1 MKRAFIAFAAACA
14 VLAAS
19 SCQKN
24 AEVEEVWIKNGD
36 RNIYGVLSRPAGG
49 SERQPVLIVSHG
61 FNGSHEFGKNYFSLL
76 NELGYQCYAF
86 DFGCGSLG
94 SRTDNNTMEMSIIDE
109 CSDLKAVVEHFRN
122 SPDVD
127 PDRIVLLGESQ
138 GGLVSA
144 LVANEM
150 PDAVS
155 RLILIFPALCIPDNW
170 NQRYPEVSEIPD
182 TTWLWEV
189 PIGRRFF
196 HEIRGM
202 SVFDEMDDYDN
213 PVLIVQGDKDPVV
226 SMEDSRR
233 AVELYE
239 DARLH
244 VIPGAGHGFKPE
256 EFQES
261 LDQIRLFLE

>member
-1 MKRAFIAFAAACA
+1 MKRAFIAFAA
-14 VLAAS
+14 
-19 SCQKN
+19 
-24 AEVEEVWIKNGD
+24 
-36 RNIYGVLSRPAGG
+36 
-49 SERQPVLIVSHG
+49 
-61 FNGSHEFGKNYFSLL
+61 
-76 NELGYQCYAF
+76 
-86 DFGCGSLG
+86 
-94 SRTDNNTMEMSIIDE
+94 
-109 CSDLKAVVEHFRN
+109 
-122 SPDVD
+122 
-127 PDRIVLLGESQ
+127 
-138 GGLVSA
+138 
-144 LVANEM
+144 
-150 PDAVS
+150 
-155 RLILIFPALCIPDNW
+155 ALCIPDNW

-261 LDQIRLFLE
+261 LDQIRLFLD